1 MPLALINTSGRG
13 QVVWTLLLSITTLAL
28 FGTSCS
34 LSFGAPGIPKRGLLC
49 RCWASSAHWL
59 FSSPPP
65 PHPAH
70 LELEDNPDL
79 LGKLLSVAGTNFQ
92 AVKWGLQAPWQQSL
106 GSTNYKAVG
115 MLSHPCTSRVTSTSL
130 FSCHW
135 CLLITQASPLCPANK
150 CSMLENFRGMVHTQ
164 RAGTTINALLPQK
177 KKGKSIWQ
185 GPWSVSLTETA
196 NNMIVSF

>member
-1 MPLALINTSGRG
+1 MKWFEHCSFPSPPWLCLAPLAPSPLEHKASQRG
-13 QVVWTLLLSITTLAL
+13 A
-28 FGTSCS
+28 CS
-34 LSFGAPGIPKRGLLC
+34 ADAEHPQHID
-49 RCWASSAHWL
+49 
-59 FSSPPP
+59 SSPPP
-65 PHPAH
+65 PAH

-92 AVKWGLQAPWQQSL
+92 AVKWGLQAPWQKSL

-135 CLLITQASPLCPANK
+135 CLLITQVSPLCPANK
-150 CSMLENFRGMVHTQ
+150 CSMLENSRGMVHTQ

-196 NNMIVSF
+196 KNMIASF